1 VLVNALLKPK
11 VLTESSLSGED
22 CLSGAS
28 SADTKEVEGKT
39 LRPETTAFTSTPKPS
54 ASMLEYKHMYFESR
68 IHAGQQLAQQLFQT
82 YRYENC
88 AVVAL
93 SDGGVIVGEQIAAQ
107 LHCILTML
115 LVEDIEVPGE
125 SLSFGGVSQSG
136 NFTYNSE
143 FSSGEIDEYTSEFY
157 GYLEDQKRQAFQRIN
172 RLLGDGGMI
181 DRDLLRDRTIIL
193 VNDGFSDSTVLDV
206 AMEFLKPIRIQRLV
220 IAAPVA
226 SEQAVD
232 RLHVMADELHIL
244 DVKVNYFDT
253 NHYYN
258 NNEIPSHEETV
269 DRINK
274 IILNWR

>member
-1 VLVNALLKPK
+1 
-11 VLTESSLSGED
+11 
-22 CLSGAS
+22 
-28 SADTKEVEGKT
+28 
-39 LRPETTAFTSTPKPS
+39 
-54 ASMLEYKHMYFESR
+54 MYFESR
-68 IHAGQQLAQQLFQT
+68 VHAGQQLATQLFEK

-107 LHCILTML
+107 LHCVLTML
-115 LVEDIEVPGE
+115 LVEDIEIPGE

-143 FSSGEIDEYTSEFY
+143 FSHGEIDEYTSEFH

-181 DRDLLRDRTIIL
+181 DYDMLRDRTIIL
-193 VNDGFSDSTVLDV
+193 VSDGFSDSTVLDV
-206 AMEFLKPIRIQRLV
+206 ALDFLKPIRIQRLV

-232 RLHVMADELHIL
+232 TLHVAADELHIL
-244 DVKVNYFDT
+244 DVKTNYFDT
-253 NHYYN
+253 DHYYTDN
-258 NNEIPSHEETV
+258 IIPSHEETV
-269 DRINK
+269 EKINK
-274 IILNWR
+274 IVLNWR